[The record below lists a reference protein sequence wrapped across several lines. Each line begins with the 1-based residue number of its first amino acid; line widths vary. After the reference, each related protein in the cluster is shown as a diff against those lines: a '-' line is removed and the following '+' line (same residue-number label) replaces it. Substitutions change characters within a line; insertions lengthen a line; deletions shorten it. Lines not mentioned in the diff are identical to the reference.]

1 MWASLNT
8 LHIIFYYL
16 ITTAMLYKLLNIQ
29 TDTTKLSQQISQ
41 TVCNNIIKNIKENP
55 TQSEQNPIYNS

>member
-1 MWASLNT
+1 
-8 LHIIFYYL
+8 
-16 ITTAMLYKLLNIQ
+16 MLYKLLNIQ